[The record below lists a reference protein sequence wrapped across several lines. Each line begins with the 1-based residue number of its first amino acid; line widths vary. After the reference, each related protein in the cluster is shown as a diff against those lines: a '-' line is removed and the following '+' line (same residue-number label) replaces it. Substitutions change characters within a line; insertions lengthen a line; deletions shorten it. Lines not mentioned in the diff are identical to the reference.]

1 MIPKMKLMDEKGRL
15 FGKLSIID
23 LLVLLIVIV
32 AAVFLVSKLTS
43 SSGGITSS
51 DDPVTKVYTVKVTEV
66 DPATYEVVQAFV
78 DKESGKKDQLLT
90 GSSLANGYVTDC
102 VATPHVTYVETAD
115 GQVIPVESSGEDT
128 RLDLIFTLEAT
139 ITNTVTNAVG
149 SQEVRA
155 GMPQVV
161 KTAHFELQ
169 NGTVLS
175 VEWSYQE

>member
-1 MIPKMKLMDEKGRL
+1 MKLIDEKGRL

-23 LLVLLIVIV
+23 LLVLIIIV
-32 AAVFLVSKLTS
+32 AAALFLGTKLAS
-43 SSGGITSS
+43 RGGGITSS
-51 DDPVTKVYTVKVTEV
+51 GEPVTMVYTVKVTEV

-78 DKESGKKDQLLT
+78 DRETGKKDQLLT
-90 GSSLANGYVTDC
+90 GSALASGYVTDC
-102 VATPHVTYVETAD
+102 VASPHVTYVETAD
-115 GQVIPVESSGEDT
+115 GQVVPVESTGEDT
-128 RLDLIFTLEAT
+128 RLDLTFTLEAT

-169 NGTVLS
+169 NGTVLG

>member
-32 AAVFLVSKLTS
+32 AAVFLGTRLTS

-51 DDPVTKVYTVKVTEV
+51 DDPVTMVYTVKVTEV

-102 VATPHVTYVETAD
+102 DATP
-115 GQVIPVESSGEDT
+115 QVIPVESSGEDT